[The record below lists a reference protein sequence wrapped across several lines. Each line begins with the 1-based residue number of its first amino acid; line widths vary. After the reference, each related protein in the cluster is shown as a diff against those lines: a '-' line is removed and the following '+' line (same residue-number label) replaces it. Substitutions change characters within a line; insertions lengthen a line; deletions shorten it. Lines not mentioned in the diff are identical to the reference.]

1 MSPPGDNGENG
12 NERAAL
18 QGLEAAVGKLL
29 ERVRDLDKRVDKSE
43 ARRLEVE
50 DLLKRITTGDAS
62 PAEMHGRLRDLETE
76 NEELRRR
83 LNDGRETVESL
94 LAKIRFLEE
103 QQ

>member
-1 MSPPGDNGENG
+1 MSPPGDDGENG

-18 QGLEAAVGKLL
+18 QGLESAVGKLL
-29 ERVRDLDKRVDKSE
+29 ERVRDLDRRVEKSE

-76 NEELRRR
+76 NADLRRR
-83 LNDGRETVESL
+83 LNDGRETVEGV
-94 LAKIRFLEE
+94 LAKIRFLED